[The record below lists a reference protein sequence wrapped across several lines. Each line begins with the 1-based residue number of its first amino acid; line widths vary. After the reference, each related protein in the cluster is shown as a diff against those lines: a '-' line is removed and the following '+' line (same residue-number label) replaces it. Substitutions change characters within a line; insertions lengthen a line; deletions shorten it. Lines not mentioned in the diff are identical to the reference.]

1 MWSTWRASVV
11 RGLALMAMLI
21 APGVVRGEDATEAP
35 STASLSGAD
44 TAFMMVS
51 AALVMLMTPG
61 LGLFYGGMVRRK
73 NVLATFQQS
82 FILLG
87 LISLQWMLFGYSLAF
102 GRDTFHGLIGGL
114 DWAWTKGVG
123 MAPNPDY
130 SATIPHQLFGSSG
143 RSAQPGLTSGIA
155 HSCVASWSASGGLLT
170 PAHTRSERPGNREE
184 GRGWG
189 FGGGNWGLWS
199 RPHHPSTRPDPPR
212 ARASSA

>member
-11 RGLALMAMLI
+11 GGLALMAMLI
-21 APGVVRGEDATEAP
+21 APGVVRGEDATAAP

-51 AALVMLMTPG
+51 AALVMLMTPS

-130 SATIPHQLFGSSG
+130 SATIPHQLFMVYQLMF
-143 RSAQPGLTSGIA
+143 AII
-155 HSCVASWSASGGLLT
+155 T
-170 PAHTRSERPGNREE
+170 PALISGAFRRADEVRGLPDIHTALGDLRV
-184 GRGWG
+184 
-189 FGGGNWGLWS
+189 
-199 RPHHPSTRPDPPR
+199 
-212 ARASSA
+212 